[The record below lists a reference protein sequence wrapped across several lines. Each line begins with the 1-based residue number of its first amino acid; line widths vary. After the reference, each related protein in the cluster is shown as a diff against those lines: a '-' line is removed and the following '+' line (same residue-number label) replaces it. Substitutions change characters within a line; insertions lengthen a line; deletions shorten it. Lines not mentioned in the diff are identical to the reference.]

1 VHVAV
6 ADLED
11 EEHVQTLKCQRAVHL
26 EESHAGI
33 VDAWVRRDWQSPE
46 TVET

>member
-11 EEHVQTLKCQRAVHL
+11 EEHVQRLSVSAVHL
-26 EESHAGI
+26 EESHATI
-33 VDAWVRRDWQSPE
+33 VDAWVRERLAIP
-46 TVET
+46 